1 MPRSREEI
9 LEERRRLRAEYETL
23 FDAVAAL
30 LFRHD
35 PVGINFEGNTDE
47 YEPEARAILTRLRHC
62 NSSSDVQRVTH
73 EEFVLL
79 FNASIA
85 GAEEHYKEIASE
97 IWNLWQR
104 YLDRCPSKNA
114 ALET

>member
-62 NSSSDVQRVTH
+62 NSSSDVQRMMH
-73 EEFVLL
+73 AEFVR
-79 FNASIA
+79 FFDSSIA
-85 GAEEHYKEIASE
+85 GAEEHYKEVASE
-97 IWNLWQR
+97 IWGLWQQ
-104 YLDRCPSKNA
+104 YLDRHSSKNA
-114 ALET
+114 GT